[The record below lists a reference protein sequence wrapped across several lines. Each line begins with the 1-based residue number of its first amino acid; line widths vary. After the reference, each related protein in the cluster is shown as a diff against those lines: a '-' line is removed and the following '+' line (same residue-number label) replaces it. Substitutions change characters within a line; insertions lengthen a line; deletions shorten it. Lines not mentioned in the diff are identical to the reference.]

1 LKHERRWALSIPGRY
16 AGPDFSGNR
25 SGFLPV
31 ARSAELREQGMSAR
45 RELTPAYYR
54 EMADNV
60 REAARTAKIPE
71 VRRELLELAERFERM
86 AA

>member
-1 LKHERRWALSIPGRY
+1 
-16 AGPDFSGNR
+16 
-25 SGFLPV
+25 
-31 ARSAELREQGMSAR
+31 MSAR

-86 AA
+86 AAYIERRYPEGRDRSPPDDEFHS